1 MSPTARYLRS
11 MATLTITLS
20 DEVLKT
26 LREARS
32 LSVVL
37 AASGASKAGGGRA
50 GSSRPAARGNQAG
63 GNGAFRAGSL
73 PDRLLKWADGRKGP
87 FGVSDVMGA
96 LKVKRSH
103 ASMVLTSAR
112 KKRAV
117 KRVGRG
123 SYAVVRAG
131 DPS

>member
-1 MSPTARYLRS
+1 

-32 LSVVL
+32 PSVVL
-37 AASGASKAGGGRA
+37 ASSGATRSGRGGAARSAPSARRGKQGGG
-50 GSSRPAARGNQAG
+50 
-63 GNGAFRAGSL
+63 GAFRAGSL

-87 FGVSDVMGA
+87 FGVADVMKA
-96 LKVKRSH
+96 LRVKRSH
-103 ASMVLTSAR
+103 ASMVLTAAR
-112 KKRAV
+112 RKGAV

-123 SYAVVRAG
+123 EYAAA
-131 DPS
+131 